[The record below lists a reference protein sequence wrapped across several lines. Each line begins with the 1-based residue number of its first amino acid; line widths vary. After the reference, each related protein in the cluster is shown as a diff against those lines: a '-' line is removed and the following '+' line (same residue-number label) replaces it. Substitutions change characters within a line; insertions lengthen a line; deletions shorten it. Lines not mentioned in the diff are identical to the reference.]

1 MTPKTELR
9 EELRELLDEVIPE
22 GGAESDTRF
31 TDTQIDRLLSRA
43 NDIYAAAADGWTR
56 KAAMLQREL
65 GQVEEYAVGQERYKT
80 VNLTTA
86 INAALN
92 MAKTYRDMAAAAS
105 SVGSLVLKFQPPEV
119 L

>member
-1 MTPKTELR
+1 MTSTAELR

-22 GGAESDTRF
+22 GGTESDTRF
-31 TDTQIDRLLSRA
+31 TDAQLDRILSKAR
-43 NDIYAAAADGWTR
+43 NIYAAAAEGWTR

-65 GQVEEYAVGQERYKT
+65 GQIEQYSVGSENYKI

-92 MAKTYRDMAAAAS
+92 MAKTYREMAAS
-105 SVGSLVLKFQPPEV
+105 GMGSVILKFKPPEV

>member
-1 MTPKTELR
+1 MKLTAELR
-9 EELRELLDEVIPE
+9 QELRELLDEVIPE
-22 GGAESDTRF
+22 GGKDSDTRF
-31 TDTQIDRLLSRA
+31 SDEQLDRILTKAR
-43 NDIYAAAADGWTR
+43 NIYAAAAEGWTR

-65 GQVEEYAVGQERYKT
+65 GQIEQYSVGSENYKI

-92 MAKTYRDMAAAAS
+92 MAKTYQEMAGS
-105 SVGSLVLKFQPPEV
+105 TMGSLILRVKPPEV